1 MANYNIFALDYI
13 FFQTMS
19 DIDTI
24 IAEIKKDLPE
34 FLRKHRNGDIIP
46 SQLRE
51 LASAEP
57 CEEVQLFLAE
67 YASTPSNVLESVY
80 VQEPGEAVLCALAK
94 HPHFNAKYLRQLAVH
109 ENVNVRK
116 AVASSRCITPQ
127 TALALCGDSSAQVRA
142 ALARNSMVPARVQ
155 VQLSEDAVPFVRAAL
170 LAHSQLDS
178 EVCAALAED
187 TDPTVQAAALLA
199 PKTPEE
205 TLLFWADSDEH
216 FPQTLLLKRKKLP
229 DKVLESLCFSSHF
242 DVKLEAVS
250 RKELTVDEKLGFASD
265 ENEQIRLC
273 VAKTPNLP
281 DYVQEKL
288 ATDES
293 KAVRLALA
301 ACPSLCA
308 SAAEKLLEKADEE
321 LVMALA
327 SNPAAPDEIVDELA
341 QKGGSRV
348 MQCLV
353 DRECPQAVLDQIYK
367 QGDEATL
374 FHLAY
379 NGFTPKGMSAELASK
394 LSEHRLPTLRALA
407 ASAESCPL
415 YVLARLARDVSWMVR
430 VAVARSAAA
439 TDAIREVLASDG
451 DTRVRNAV
459 KRGAQ

>member
-1 MANYNIFALDYI
+1 
-13 FFQTMS
+13 MS

-109 ENVNVRK
+109 ENENVRK
-116 AVASSRCITPQ
+116 AVAGSRCITPQ

-229 DKVLESLCFSSHF
+229 DKVFPLWGQSPR
-242 DVKLEAVS
+242 VK
-250 RKELTVDEKLGFASD
+250 TV
-265 ENEQIRLC
+265 
-273 VAKTPNLP
+273 
-281 DYVQEKL
+281 
-288 ATDES
+288 
-293 KAVRLALA
+293 
-301 ACPSLCA
+301 
-308 SAAEKLLEKADEE
+308 
-321 LVMALA
+321 
-327 SNPAAPDEIVDELA
+327 
-341 QKGGSRV
+341 
-348 MQCLV
+348 
-353 DRECPQAVLDQIYK
+353 
-367 QGDEATL
+367 
-374 FHLAY
+374 
-379 NGFTPKGMSAELASK
+379 
-394 LSEHRLPTLRALA
+394 
-407 ASAESCPL
+407 
-415 YVLARLARDVSWMVR
+415 
-430 VAVARSAAA
+430 
-439 TDAIREVLASDG
+439 
-451 DTRVRNAV
+451 
-459 KRGAQ
+459 